1 MKVLHIET
9 SSINCSVA
17 VSIHSTIVS
26 IVEKEEA
33 NIHASML
40 TVFIEQAITK
50 ANIELKDLDAIAV
63 GAGPGSYT
71 GLRIGVS
78 TAKGLCYA
86 LGIPLISCSS
96 LYNLYLNAKNRIQ
109 TVEAQIIPL
118 IDARRMEVYTCRFN
132 YDGTWLDTAKALII
146 DEESFKSQLE
156 GNYTVF
162 IGDGTIKVED
172 LYKHSANAIFYHES
186 YPSAKYMLEE
196 AKQRYVQKKFEDVAY
211 FEPFYLKE
219 FYFNK

>member
-1 MKVLHIET
+1 MKILHIET

-17 VSIHSTIVS
+17 ISINSNIIS
-26 IVEKEEA
+26 CVEQIEA
-33 NIHASML
+33 NIHASQL
-40 TVFIEQAITK
+40 TLFIEQVLLQASISL
-50 ANIELKDLDAIAV
+50 NDLDAVSV

-96 LYNLYLNAKNRIQ
+96 LYNLYSKAKDLVQNEN
-109 TVEAQIIPL
+109 VQIIPL
-118 IDARRMEVYTCRFN
+118 IDARRMEVYSCRYNFN
-132 YDGTWLDTAKALII
+132 GEILEQANALII
-146 DEESFKSQLE
+146 DQDTFKSQLE
-156 GNYTVF
+156 KHPTLF
-162 IGDGTIKVED
+162 IGDGAAKVEA
-172 LYKHSANAIFYHES
+172 LYQNNTQATFSLA
-186 YPSAKYMLEE
+186 YPSAMNMLEE
-196 AKQRYVQKKFEDVAY
+196 ALLKFEKKSFEDVAY